1 MMRRLVIGT
10 LLIGALGVLISSI
23 PDIARY
29 LKIRQM

>member
-10 LLIGALGVLISSI
+10 LLIGAIGVLVSSI

>member
-1 MMRRLVIGT
+1 MGRLIKAALLLAVAVVIVQT
-10 LLIGALGVLISSI
+10 M